1 MKKFPFLEIG
11 IIIALAG
18 LLYILI
24 YPGYI
29 ENIKRNNMYHVIS
42 NVHACRA
49 AYEKVATLDNIGLLP
64 KEQDPKIIQYINEF
78 DILNPFTKCPYNE
91 NDIQFYELWNPLEIA
106 DDMLS
111 GKHGAQ
117 RGEPGT
123 FAIGI
128 FQPDRST
135 YTELMEKEDLT
146 KNEKKALKKLNMDV
160 TKYTI
165 IGFDYDSMPI
175 IMEDKTSKKI
185 EVYFI
190 KGFNTSID

>member
-11 IIIALAG
+11 IILALAG

-29 ENIKRNNMYHVIS
+29 ENMKRNNKYHVIS
-42 NVHACRA
+42 NIHACRA

-64 KEQDPKIIQYINEF
+64 KENDAKIIQYINEF
-78 DILNPFTKCPYNE
+78 DILNPFTKSTYNE
-91 NDIQFYELWNPLEIA
+91 NDIQFYQLMNPLEIA
-106 DDMLS
+106 DNMLS

-117 RGEPGT
+117 RGDPGT

-128 FQPDRST
+128 FQPDMGR
-135 YTELMEKEDLT
+135 YTELLEKEKMT
-146 KNEKKALKKLNMDV
+146 KKEKKALELINMDV

-165 IGFDYDSMPI
+165 IGFDHDSMPI
-175 IMEDKTSKKI
+175 IMEDQTSKKI
-185 EVYFI
+185 EVFFI
-190 KGFNTSID
+190 KGYNTSID